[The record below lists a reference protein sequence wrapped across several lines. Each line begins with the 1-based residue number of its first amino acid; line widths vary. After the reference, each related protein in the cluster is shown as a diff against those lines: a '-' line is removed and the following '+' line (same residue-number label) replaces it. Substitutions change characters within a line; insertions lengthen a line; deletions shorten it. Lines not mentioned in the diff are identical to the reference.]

1 MEEIIISQHLFL
13 AVLSALVV
21 GLFHKRNGYLNFAPL
36 LLAAIP
42 AALQAGAGVAQKI
55 QANNLKKSNYVPP
68 ELLMNRD
75 LASQQAYSR
84 RAPGAAQAEEQNRR
98 AQANQISAAMR
109 MYGGDASKIGAVASA
124 ATAGAQ
130 DANARI
136 QAQGQQFSE
145 NAFGRLSNAN
155 NAIAQQDRIN
165 QEQYLQTKNALD
177 NAGNTNIFGGVS
189 NLATA
194 GLLAKGA
201 KGDKT
206 AQFLTGT
213 GAALNG
219 VDATQEEAA
228 PSMKNAGLLSKNGDL
243 ISNGNLNLAR
253 IAAKKWPNMATGDL
267 GMDGINYNLNP
278 NIKGKVARRKFGTLK
293 VRKSY

>member
-1 MEEIIISQHLFL
+1 MEEIIISQYVFL
-13 AVLSALVV
+13 AIISSLIV
-21 GLFHKRNGYLNFAPL
+21 GTFKKPDGRFYFAPL

-42 AALQAGAGVAQKI
+42 AALQTGAGILQKV

-68 ELLMNRD
+68 ELLMNKD
-75 LASQQAYSR
+75 LASQQAFSR

-98 AQANQISAAMR
+98 ATANQISAAMR
-109 MYGGDASKIGAVASA
+109 MYGGDANKIGAVASA

-177 NAGNTNIFGGVS
+177 NAGNTNIFSGVS

-194 GLLAKGA
+194 GLLAKAG
-201 KGDKT
+201 KGDKV
-206 AQFLTGT
+206 AEFLTGT
-213 GAALNG
+213 GSALTGAGDAAMPLQ
-219 VDATQEEAA
+219 DTEAT
-228 PSMKNAGLLSKNGDL
+228 SYVG
-243 ISNGNLNLAR
+243 
-253 IAAKKWPNMATGDL
+253 
-267 GMDGINYNLNP
+267 GINRRTKTNLGSSF
-278 NIKGKVARRKFGTLK
+278 KGAK
-293 VRKSY
+293 VRLRTR